1 VQLKYKVGTNMSIK
15 NLTETVK
22 AMMAANCTPEQIG
35 VVLDVYA
42 KAEEETLEKKREKG
56 RLKKRRQRSV
66 SPIVPGCPPMSP
78 IVPRD
83 SGDTSPS
90 SSPSD
95 GFPPVPYIRNIDTP
109 PSLTPSSSPS
119 RKERKYCPNPLFD
132 RFWAIYPLKV
142 GKGQAQRA
150 WLGAVRKAD
159 PEKIID
165 GVERY
170 PWPPD
175 PAFLPH
181 ASTWLNG
188 LRWEDDLPG
197 MKPAKLSQAD
207 LDDQERKRLEF
218 LKDLHRR
225 AGHVSENN

>member
-1 VQLKYKVGTNMSIK
+1 MKVAGCS
-15 NLTETVK
+15 
-22 AMMAANCTPEQIG
+22 PEQILSAIEYQAG
-35 VVLDVYA
+35 LEDESQKEHRA
-42 KAEEETLEKKREKG
+42 KRAEQKRLERERKAG
-56 RLKKRRQRSV
+56 MSLNVAATTSDIMRQTSCRS
-66 SPIVPGCPPMSP
+66 
-78 IVPRD
+78 
-83 SGDTSPS
+83 DTSPS

-159 PEKIID
+159 AEKIID

-170 PWPPD
+170 PWPSD